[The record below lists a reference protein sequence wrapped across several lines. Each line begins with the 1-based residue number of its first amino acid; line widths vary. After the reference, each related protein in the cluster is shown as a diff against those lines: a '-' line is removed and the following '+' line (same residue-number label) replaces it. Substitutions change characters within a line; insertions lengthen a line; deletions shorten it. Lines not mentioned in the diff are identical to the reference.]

1 MRTMPKAVAI
11 TTIDNP
17 FDPIDQFDEWFA
29 FDNAKGYGTC
39 SYLARVA
46 KTNDSFPEE
55 MQVEETE
62 RAIDE
67 IIANDFMHIYKKVVH

>member
-1 MRTMPKAVAI
+1 MARAVAI

-17 FDPIDQFDEWFA
+17 WDPIDNFDEWFA
-29 FDNAKGYGTC
+29 YDNSMGYGTC

-46 KTNDSFPEE
+46 HTLDSLPDEVNDAE
-55 MQVEETE
+55 VE

-67 IIANDFMHIYKKVVH
+67 IIANDFMNIYKKVVHE

>member
-1 MRTMPKAVAI
+1 MAREVAI

-17 FDPIDQFDEWFA
+17 FDPIDQFEDWFN
-29 FDNAKGYGTC
+29 FDTAKGYGTC

-46 KTNDSFPEE
+46 KTADSLPDATNDAEI
-55 MQVEETE
+55 E

-67 IIANDFMHIYKKVVH
+67 IIANDFMHIYQKVVHE